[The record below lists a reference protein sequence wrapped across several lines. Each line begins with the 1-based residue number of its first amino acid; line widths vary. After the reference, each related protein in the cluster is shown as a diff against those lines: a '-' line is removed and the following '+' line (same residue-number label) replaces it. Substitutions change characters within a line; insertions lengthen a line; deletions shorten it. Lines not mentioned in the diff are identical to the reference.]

1 MQPLCLSEVCS
12 LGGAHTISIEKEE
25 HAMLTDFGKIL
36 RKLRIDRQEFLRDMA
51 KKLGVSSAY
60 LSAVETGKRKAPES
74 WVDVIIEQYELNS
87 VMASELRLAY
97 EHSTQEVKIPLNNV
111 SATRR
116 DAVLS
121 FAKALNGLDDE
132 KLAKIMAI
140 VTDQGE

>member
-1 MQPLCLSEVCS
+1 
-12 LGGAHTISIEKEE
+12 
-25 HAMLTDFGKIL
+25 MLTEFGKIL

-51 KKLGVSSAY
+51 KKLDVSSAY

-74 WVDVIIEQYELNS
+74 WVDTIIKQYELTGTM
-87 VMASELRLAY
+87 VSELRLAY
-97 EHSTQEVKIPLNNV
+97 EQSAQEVKIPLNNI

-116 DAVLS
+116 NAVLS
-121 FAKALNGLDDE
+121 FAKALDGLDDE